1 MYTPSNPH
9 QPKSGKVFAG
19 TVLLIIGTL
28 LLFKQFGMSFPYW
41 LFSWPVF
48 LIILGLFLGFRHNF
62 RNPTWFI
69 LVIIGVLFFIERLI
83 PSFNIRHFIWPII
96 IIFLGIWM
104 IFGKPN
110 FRRRRYHNYEPQLN
124 PTHSSEYYPEA
135 PLPDAGPG
143 IEQESAY
150 AYTADYTN
158 RISNEDFLHATS
170 IMGGVKK
177 IIVSKNF
184 QGGDITNFMGGSE
197 INLTQADIQG
207 RVIIDIT
214 QLMGGTKLIVPSNW
228 NVVSEMISIFAG
240 LDDKRL
246 IQPGNF
252 NPEKVLIVRGTSIM
266 GGVDIRSY

>member
-1 MYTPSNPH
+1 MNTPSTPN
-9 QPKSGKVFAG
+9 QPNSGKVFAG
-19 TVLLIIGTL
+19 MILLVVGTL
-28 LLFKQFGMSFPYW
+28 LLFQRFGMLFPGW

-48 LIILGLFLGFRHNF
+48 FIVGGLFLGFRHNF
-62 RNPTWFI
+62 RNPAWFI
-69 LVIIGVLFFIERLI
+69 LVTIGVLFLIERLI
-83 PSFNIRHFIWPII
+83 PSLDAHDFIWPII
-96 IIFLGIWM
+96 IILLGIWM
-104 IFGKPN
+104 IFGRNNRPY
-110 FRRRRYHNYEPQLN
+110 RRQPHLPYEPELN
-124 PTHSSEYYPEA
+124 PAHPDYYPETHLSDSGLA
-135 PLPDAGPG
+135 PDP
-143 IEQESAY
+143 AY
-150 AYTADYTN
+150 AYTTDYTN
-158 RISNEDFLHATS
+158 RISNEDFLHATA
-170 IMGGVKK
+170 ILGGVKK

-214 QLMGGTKLIVPSNW
+214 QLMGGTKLVVPSNW

-252 NPEKVLIVRGTSIM
+252 NPEKVLIIKGTSIM

>member
-9 QPKSGKVFAG
+9 QPKSGKVFIGLILLLFG
-19 TVLLIIGTL
+19 TI
-28 LLFKQFGMSFPYW
+28 LLFKQFGMLFPGW

-48 LIILGLFLGFRHNF
+48 LIVVGLFLGFRHNF
-62 RNPTWFI
+62 RTPHGFLLIT
-69 LVIIGVLFFIERLI
+69 IGVLFFIERLI
-83 PSFNIRHFIWPII
+83 PGFNIRQFIWPLII
-96 IIFLGIWM
+96 ISLGIWM
-104 IFGKPN
+104 IFGKN
-110 FRRRRYHNYEPQLN
+110 NYRRRQHYNYEPQLN
-124 PTHSSEYYPEA
+124 PTHPEYYPEA
-135 PLPDAGPG
+135 PLPHVG
-143 IEQESAY
+143 IEPDPAY
-150 AYTADYTN
+150 AYTADYAT

-170 IMGGVKK
+170 ILGGVKK

-252 NPEKVLIVRGTSIM
+252 NPEKVLIIRGTSIM

>member
-9 QPKSGKVFAG
+9 QPKSGKVFIGLILLLFG
-19 TVLLIIGTL
+19 TI
-28 LLFKQFGMSFPYW
+28 LLFKQFGMLFPGW

-48 LIILGLFLGFRHNF
+48 LIALGLFLGFRHNF
-62 RNPTWFI
+62 RNPSWFV

-83 PSFNIRHFIWPII
+83 PSLDASDFVWPII
-96 IIFLGIWM
+96 IISLGVWL
-104 IFGKPN
+104 IFGKHKYQ
-110 FRRRRYHNYEPQLN
+110 RRRYYNHEPELN
-124 PTHSSEYYPEA
+124 PADPNYYPET
-135 PLPDAGPG
+135 PLPASDLGNMASEP
-143 IEQESAY
+143 AY

-170 IMGGVKK
+170 ILGGVKK

-197 INLTQADIQG
+197 INLTQADIHG

-252 NPEKVLIVRGTSIM
+252 NPEKVLIIRGTSIM